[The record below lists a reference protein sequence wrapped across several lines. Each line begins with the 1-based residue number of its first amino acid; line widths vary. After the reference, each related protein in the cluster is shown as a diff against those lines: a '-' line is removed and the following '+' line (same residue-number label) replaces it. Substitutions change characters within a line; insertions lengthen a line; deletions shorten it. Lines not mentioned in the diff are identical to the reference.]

1 MEQTELR
8 ARTAVRPVTPR
19 QRAARAAR
27 NGGEPTL
34 EFVDRVPY
42 DAYVHASTLH
52 RLQQPLSDDP
62 GEMSFL
68 MVSQIMELYFG
79 LTCHELRDTSR
90 LLRADRVWEALAP
103 LRRAAL
109 HLEALNA
116 AWRGLRW
123 MTPADFNRFRNLLGE
138 GSGFQSA
145 MYRHLE
151 FLLGLRDPALIR
163 PFRRQTEVYAELTAA
178 LATPSVWDEVIA
190 LLARHG
196 HDLPAELLERDVAT
210 EHEVAP
216 RRRGGLGA
224 GLRRRR
230 PGQPPAAARRG
241 VDRGGRA
248 VRRLA
253 APPHQGGAAHHGRQ
267 GRQRRLGRAGV
278 VAAQHGPG
286 GLPRAVVGPDGD
298 VRRAEM
304 TTSRTGTES
313 PRLGEAEARHLDDAD
328 PGHRHLF
335 HVPPG
340 RRRALPRCRVP
351 GR

>member
-8 ARTAVRPVTPR
+8 PGTRTAVRPVTGK

-34 EFVDRVPY
+34 EFAERVPY
-42 DAYVHASTLH
+42 DAYVQASTLH

-79 LTCHELRDTSR
+79 LTCHELRETSR
-90 LLRADRVWEALAP
+90 LLRTDRVWEALAP

-116 AWRGLRW
+116 AWHGLRW

-151 FLLGLRDPALIR
+151 FRLGLRDAALIR
-163 PFRRQTEVYAELTAA
+163 PFRRQTEVYADLNAT
-178 LATPSVWDEVIA
+178 LATPSVWDEVVA

-196 HDLPAELLERDVAT
+196 HDIPADLLDRDVRD
-210 EHEVAP
+210 EH
-216 RRRGGLGA
+216 
-224 GLRRRR
+224 
-230 PGQPPAAARRG
+230 QPHAA
-241 VDRGGRA
+241 VE
-248 VRRLA
+248 A
-253 APPHQGGAAHHGRQ
+253 AWVHIYGDS
-267 GRQRRLGRAGV
+267 
-278 VAAQHGPG
+278 
-286 GLPRAVVGPDGD
+286 GPDNHL
-298 VRRAEM
+298 RM
-304 TTSRTGTES
+304 
-313 PRLGEAEARHLDDAD
+313 LGEALTEVAEQFGDWRHHHVKAVQRTMGAKVGSGGSAGLAWLQRSMARVVFPELWSA
-328 PGHRHLF
+328 RT
-335 HVPPG
+335 
-340 RRRALPRCRVP
+340 AM
-351 GR
+351 

>member
-8 ARTAVRPVTPR
+8 PGTRAAVRPVTGR

-34 EFVDRVPY
+34 EFAERVPY
-42 DAYVHASTLH
+42 DAYVQASTLH

-79 LTCHELRDTSR
+79 LTCHELRDAAR
-90 LLRADRVWEALAP
+90 LVHTDRVWEALAP

-109 HLEALNA
+109 HLEGLNA

-151 FLLGLRDPALIR
+151 FQLGLRDPALIR
-163 PFRRQTEVYAELTAA
+163 PFRRQTEVHAELTAA
-178 LATPSVWDEVIA
+178 LDTPSVWDEVVA

-196 HDLPAELLERDVAT
+196 HELPADLLERDVAV
-210 EHEVAP
+210 EHEP
-216 RRRGGLGA
+216 H
-224 GLRRRR
+224 
-230 PGQPPAAARRG
+230 PAVEAAW
-241 VDRGGRA
+241 
-248 VRRLA
+248 VRIYA
-253 APPHQGGAAHHGRQ
+253 DS
-267 GRQRRLGRAGV
+267 
-278 VAAQHGPG
+278 
-286 GLPRAVVGPDGD
+286 GPDNHL
-298 VRRAEM
+298 RM
-304 TTSRTGTES
+304 
-313 PRLGEAEARHLDDAD
+313 LGEALTEVAEQFGDWRHHHIKAVQRTMGAKVGSGGSAGLAWLQRSMARVVFPELWSA
-328 PGHRHLF
+328 RT
-335 HVPPG
+335 
-340 RRRALPRCRVP
+340 AM
-351 GR
+351 